1 MSSDRY
7 RCWKAIGL
15 PRRIQH
21 YKMESS
27 LPIDHQVPRGQLQH
41 HHVPKLFSLPDTTPK
56 EVDSQIQ
63 QQPCDQQMPK
73 SIIQLVRPGEGK
85 DISNLSNFVS
95 QNDKDR
101 TKWKF
106 SLHRPILVR
115 DTPESIGMEIPKGR
129 SRKRKRTMSTSK
141 VNGNDNNDEG
151 KDDFTAFSVRDVA
164 DAVGHSSPVQ
174 VIDVLSQEFDK
185 DLDDW
190 TFLDLVEY
198 FEDEER
204 LLRSKPSLDTSP
216 LPVSPTTGRSR
227 RKAAIQS
234 EKCFAAMI
242 HQEKSTGE
250 ASKRILNQ
258 ISYEFSGTPLHSMV
272 RSPKIV
278 RDIDWI
284 DQAWPAKRKP
294 RKSETKIHHKELD
307 QNNTNMQKKASKG
320 KNSYEYPGVQYYCLT
335 SSAGSYTDFHI
346 DFGGSSVWY
355 HVVRG
360 EKIFV
365 ISPPT
370 PQNLKVYEEWLCHPD
385 QAKTFL
391 PDLMKERACPDI
403 HRYSRGDVFCSTSS
417 VSTNSSASTYA
428 SSASLGDL
436 ADEMAFFRNSL
447 NNTLSTNNSLRFT
460 LKAGET
466 LLLPAGWIHAVYTPV
481 DSLVFGGNFLH
492 GLDINLQLRVNGIE
506 ARSGVLDQYR
516 FPHFGALQM
525 YAGGM
530 YLKRLKAMGKSEKTR
545 KEENETCDS
554 ISPRELEELPMLM
567 NALEFW
573 WITKNDEENGEK
585 IANARNSRNFDSITS
600 QASFRDAALYVTKEN
615 GCDSVEEFIAT
626 FRNEY
631 ARIASKQWG
640 SYRVSPSNDPIGQ
653 FTSLS
658 TLPVPLS
665 SIPIA
670 IGKPKKNP
678 KTNKKS
684 KPRHKRNRKGTTEMD
699 DPLDVVLSK
708 DVKEF
713 LASIQITT
721 AAQLLLAKTT
731 DVAKDFPKW
740 RKEKGMS
747 ELKGKA
753 GAQASVSVWKRKVR
767 LRAAMVGATKLAQI
781 NVGTNTKKIELN
793 DGQSLELNETRKE
806 SLINGNSK

>member
-1 MSSDRY
+1 
-7 RCWKAIGL
+7 
-15 PRRIQH
+15 
-21 YKMESS
+21 MESP
-27 LPIDHQVPRGQLQH
+27 LPIDHKVSRGQPQH
-41 HHVPKLFSLPDTTPK
+41 HHVPKIFSLPDTTPK
-56 EVDSQIQ
+56 EVESQIQ
-63 QQPCDQQMPK
+63 QQQQPCGQQRPK
-73 SIIQLVRPGEGK
+73 SIIQLVRRGEGK
-85 DISNLSNFVS
+85 DILNLSNFVS
-95 QNDKDR
+95 QNDESR
-101 TKWKF
+101 TKKRF

-115 DTPESIGMEIPKGR
+115 DTPESIGMKIPKGR
-129 SRKRKRTMSTSK
+129 SRKRKRTMSTSEMT
-141 VNGNDNNDEG
+141 GNDNNGEG
-151 KDDFTAFSVRDVA
+151 KEDSAAFSVRDVA

-174 VIDVLSQEFDK
+174 VIDVLSQELDK

-204 LLRSKPSLDTSP
+204 LTRSKPSLDTSP

-234 EKCFAAMI
+234 EKCFTAMI

-284 DQAWPAKRKP
+284 DQAWPAERKP
-294 RKSETKIHHKELD
+294 RKSEANQKELD

-320 KNSYEYPGVQYYCLT
+320 MNSYEYPVVQYYCLT

-370 PQNLKVYEEWLCHPD
+370 LQNLKVYEEWLCHPD

-403 HRYSRGDVFCSTSS
+403 HRYSSGDVFSSTSS

-428 SSASLGDL
+428 SSAALGDL

-447 NNTLSTNNSLRFT
+447 KNTLSTNNSLRFT
-460 LKAGET
+460 LRAGET

-492 GLDINLQLRVNGIE
+492 GLDINLQLTVNSIE

-530 YLKRLKAMGKSEKTR
+530 YLKRLKRMGKTEEKQ
-545 KEENETCDS
+545 KEEDGTKPNLEGCEP
-554 ISPRELEELPMLM
+554 ISLRELEELPMLM

-573 WITKNDEENGEK
+573 WLTKNDAENGEK
-585 IANARNSRNFDSITS
+585 IANARDFRNFDSITS
-600 QASFRDAALYVTKEN
+600 QASFRDAALHVAKQN
-615 GCDSVEEFIAT
+615 GCDSVEEFIAI

-640 SYRVSPSNDPIGQ
+640 SYRVAPSDDPIGQ
-653 FTSLS
+653 FTSQS
-658 TLPVPLS
+658 TLSVPLS
-665 SIPIA
+665 SLPIA
-670 IGKPKKNP
+670 IGKPKKKP
-678 KTNKKS
+678 TTNRKS

-731 DVAKDFPKW
+731 DVAKEFPKW
-740 RKEKGMS
+740 REEKGMS

-793 DGQSLELNETRKE
+793 DGQSLELNETRK
-806 SLINGNSK
+806 